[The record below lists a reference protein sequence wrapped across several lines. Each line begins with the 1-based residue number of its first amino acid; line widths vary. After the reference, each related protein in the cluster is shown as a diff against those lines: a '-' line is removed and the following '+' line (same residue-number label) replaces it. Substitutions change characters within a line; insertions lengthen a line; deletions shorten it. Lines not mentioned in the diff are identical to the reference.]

1 MVSIRAL
8 HRGLA
13 TDGGARDRVDI
24 AWRRRWWLWPGAA
37 AQEAHHSDSGIR
49 RQARRCVGT
58 LLQRVIVI
66 LGEVGGH
73 ALLGRLLQHHL
84 LESFVQGNVQE
95 VRDQPDALAL
105 VLQASELVMQARPP
119 WLCAWLHVCTH
130 GMCAYGMRA
139 DGGCGVGTKHGYQA
153 RRRRRRCGPGGIHSE
168 EAHFATVESMW
179 EALPDTPP
187 AVVTHI
193 LHAHAWSACVCKAA
207 DCRRAVRHRRQ
218 VCRAGVRVPR
228 CHYPTKT
235 LKENGCR

>member
-1 MVSIRAL
+1 M
-8 HRGLA
+8 
-13 TDGGARDRVDI
+13 DI

-49 RQARRCVGT
+49 RQARRCVGA

-105 VLQASELVMQARPP
+105 VLQASELMMQARPP

-130 GMCAYGMRA
+130 GMCAYGMCA

-153 RRRRRRCGPGGIHSE
+153 WIPSMGTRHDGGADAAVLAASTLRKHTLQQQKACERHSLPHRRPLRPISCMHMHG
-168 EAHFATVESMW
+168 A
-179 EALPDTPP
+179 
-187 AVVTHI
+187 
-193 LHAHAWSACVCKAA
+193 HAHAK
-207 DCRRAVRHRRQ
+207 RQ
-218 VCRAGVRVPR
+218 TAGGR
-228 CHYPTKT
+228 
-235 LKENGCR
+235 